1 MLLLG
6 DYMEKYHDYDLG
18 KYNFV
23 SLFQELF
30 GRKDLENL
38 HLDLDK
44 EYEFFSS
51 PGSDSDTK
59 FHKVFYDKMRAG
71 WPEFLNLYNLFMKT
85 NIAPLM
91 GATDKLIY
99 QKWPSFRVHLPNNV
113 AVGGWHKDGD
123 YNHPTGEIN
132 FILPLTNMF
141 ESNATI
147 AESEP
152 GRMDFRQLT
161 SIPGQVVQFNG
172 NQCIHGNLPNR
183 TGVTRVSFDFRAM
196 LPERYNTA
204 HELTSLSKGNKF
216 LIGHY
221 YEVLE
226 L

>member
-1 MLLLG
+1 
-6 DYMEKYHDYDLG
+6 MEKYHDYDLE
-18 KYNFV
+18 KYGFV
-23 SLFQELF
+23 SLFEELF
-30 GRKDLENL
+30 GRKDLDNL

-44 EYEFFSS
+44 EYEFFSQ

-59 FHKVFYDKMRAG
+59 FHTVFYDKMRAG
-71 WPEFLNLYNLFMKT
+71 WPEFLKLYKLFIKDV
-85 NIAPLM
+85 IAPIT
-91 GATDKLIY
+91 GATDELIY

-132 FILPLTNMF
+132 FILTLTKMF

-152 GRMDFRQLT
+152 GTMDFRQLALD
-161 SIPGQVVQFNG
+161 PGQVVQFNG

-183 TGVTRVSFDFRAM
+183 TGVTRVSFDFRVM
-196 LPERYNTA
+196 LPEQYNAA

-221 YEVLE
+221 YEVMKV
-226 L
+226 